1 MKFSDLTNPSSFGA
15 EVIVSGGPFA
25 GVEGS
30 IDSWDVY
37 RHTIS
42 IPNSI
47 EYAIPSGLECFVTI
61 RFSSGKLRVEAYNLE
76 LKSTP
81 VPSYMELFV

>member
-1 MKFSDLTNPSSFGA
+1 MKISDLTNPTSFGA
-15 EVIVSGGPFA
+15 EVIVTGGPFA
-25 GVEGS
+25 GVEGL

-47 EYAIPSGLECFVTI
+47 EYLIPSGLECFITI
-61 RFSSGKLRVEAYNLE
+61 RFNSGKLRVEAYNLE
-76 LKSTP
+76 LKSTL
-81 VPSYMELFV
+81 VSSYLELFI